1 MTLTARRLSWALVG
15 AGGVAFVLLA
25 WWLVPWD
32 PVPGGPVEPVR
43 AEDYFSAEH
52 LARSEAYSRWARVW
66 NYTSLAVSILVA
78 CWLGFSRRGRAWA
91 RRAPGPWWARVVLLV
106 ALVELAR
113 RVVTL
118 PFGLAFEQHRRDY
131 GLSTRS
137 WGGYA
142 ADLVRNEVLG
152 IVVASLALLVV
163 VGLARRLPRAWPAV
177 AAVLVAA
184 LVVLGSFVYPVVVEP
199 AFNSFEPLDD
209 GPLRQGIVQLADEE
223 GVEIG
228 DVLVADASRR
238 TSTLN
243 AYVSGFGA
251 SRRVVLYDTLVDD
264 LPVDQALSVVAHE
277 LAHAKND
284 DVVVGTAL
292 GAVGAVAG
300 VGLLALC
307 VGLAARRGG
316 PAPSSAAVVPV
327 ALALFAVGGFLASPV
342 QNGISRQVE
351 TRADVEALRVT
362 EAGAF
367 VRMQVRLAE
376 RSLNDLTPPQ
386 LTQWWFS
393 SHPLALERIRTAQ
406 GQYVWSPNDIEGPPV
421 SGGPSIKPAIS
432 QRPPPAHSPPP
443 PSPR

>member
-1 MTLTARRLSWALVG
+1 MTPTARRTSWALVAVGG
-15 AGGVAFVLLA
+15 AAFVLLA

-52 LARSEAYSRWARVW
+52 VARAEQYSQWARTW
-66 NYTSLAVSILVA
+66 SYSSLAVSILVA
-78 CWLGFSRRGRAWA
+78 CYLGFSRRGRAWA
-91 RRAPGPWWARVVLLV
+91 RRAPGPWWVQVVLLV
-106 ALVELAR
+106 AFVGLAR

-118 PFGLAFEQHRRDY
+118 PFGIAFEQHRRDY

-142 ADLVRNEVLG
+142 ADVVRNEVLG

-163 VGLARRLPRAWPAV
+163 IGLARRLPRAWPAV
-177 AAVLVAA
+177 AGLLVAA
-184 LVVLGSFVYPVVVEP
+184 MVVLGSFVYPVVVEP
-199 AFNSFEPLDD
+199 AFNSFEPLED
-209 GPLRQGIVQLADEE
+209 GPLRQGIVELAEE
-223 GVEIG
+223 EDVEID

-277 LAHAKND
+277 LAHAKNN
-284 DVVVGTAL
+284 DVVVGTTL

-300 VGLLALC
+300 VGALSLC
-307 VGLAARRGG
+307 VGLWARRGG
-316 PAPSSAAVVPV
+316 PAVGAAGIVPG
-327 ALALFAVGGFLASPV
+327 ALALFAVASLLLSPV

-351 TRADVEALRVT
+351 TRADVDALAVT
-362 EAGAF
+362 GDPDAF
-367 VRMQVRLAE
+367 IAMQLRLAS
-376 RSLNDLTPPQ
+376 RSVADLTPPAW
-386 LTQWWFS
+386 TQWWFG
-393 SHPLALERIRTAQ
+393 SHPPALSRMGA
-406 GQYVWSPNDIEGPPV
+406 V
-421 SGGPSIKPAIS
+421 STS
-432 QRPPPAHSPPP
+432 R
-443 PSPR
+443 

>member
-1 MTLTARRLSWALVG
+1 MTPTARRLSWVLVG
-15 AGGVAFVLLA
+15 VGGTAFVLLA

-52 LARSEAYSRWARVW
+52 IARAEQYSQWARTW
-66 NYTSLAVSILVA
+66 SYSSLAVSILVA
-78 CWLGFSRRGRAWA
+78 CYLGFSRRGRAWA
-91 RRAPGPWWARVVLLV
+91 QRAPGPWWVQVVVLV
-106 ALVELAR
+106 AFVELTR

-118 PFGLAFEQHRRDY
+118 PFGIAFEEHRRDY

-142 ADLVRNEVLG
+142 ADVVRNEVLG

-163 VGLARRLPRAWPAV
+163 IGLARRLPRAWPAV
-177 AAVLVAA
+177 AGLLVAA
-184 LVVLGSFVYPVVVEP
+184 MVVLGSFVYPVVVEP
-199 AFNSFEPLDD
+199 AFNSFEPLED
-209 GPLRQGIVQLADEE
+209 GPLRQGIVELAAKED
-223 GVEIG
+223 VEIG

-251 SRRVVLYDTLVDD
+251 SRRVVLYDTLVED

-284 DVVVGTAL
+284 DVLVGTTL
-292 GAVGAVAG
+292 GAAGSVVG

-307 VGLAARRGG
+307 LGWGARRGVG
-316 PAPSSAAVVPV
+316 SAAVVPL
-327 ALALFAVGGFLASPV
+327 ALALVAVGGLLASPV

-351 TRADVEALRVT
+351 TRADVEALRAT
-362 EAGAF
+362 GDAGAF
-367 VRMQVRLAE
+367 VAMQVRLSE
-376 RSLNDLTPPQ
+376 RSLSDMTPPR
-386 LTQWWFS
+386 LTEWLFS
-393 SHPLALERIRTAQ
+393 SHPNTPRRLAL
-406 GQYVWSPNDIEGPPV
+406 GQKCV
-421 SGGPSIKPAIS
+421 SGS
-432 QRPPPAHSPPP
+432 QP
-443 PSPR
+443 